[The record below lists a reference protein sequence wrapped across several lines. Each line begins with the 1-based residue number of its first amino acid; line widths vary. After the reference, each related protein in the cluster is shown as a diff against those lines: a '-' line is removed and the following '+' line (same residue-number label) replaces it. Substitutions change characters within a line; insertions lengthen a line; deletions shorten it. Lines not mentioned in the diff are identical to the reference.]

1 MDFLNKLIKVF
12 SGYVVVLFIF
22 CLLVSGVEATVVS
35 SAKIKPV
42 KSRWKYIVIH
52 HSATK
57 KGNASRFNTYH
68 KRRGMR
74 NGLAYHFVINNGTAG
89 TFDGQLEIG
98 PRWKKQINGG
108 HCRQNWVNNSGIG
121 ICLVG
126 NFNKTQ
132 VSEKQFSVLYK
143 LCRMLMDKY
152 GIPVRNVVGHGEVK
166 GEHSECP
173 GKYFPLRELKE
184 ALKRP
189 SNVSYSS
196 VP

>member
-1 MDFLNKLIKVF
+1 MAKINKFLSGTIILLFVF
-12 SGYVVVLFIF
+12 SLFIS
-22 CLLVSGVEATVVS
+22 CAEATVLAS
-35 SAKIKPV
+35 ERKKESIN
-42 KSRWKYIVIH
+42 SRWKYIVVH
-52 HSATK
+52 HSATD
-57 KGNASRFNTYH
+57 KGNAERFNTYH
-68 KRRGMR
+68 KRRGMK
-74 NGLAYHFVINNGTAG
+74 NGLAYHFVIDNGSAG

-98 PRWKKQINGG
+98 SRWKKQINGG

-126 NFNKTQ
+126 NFNKNE

-143 LCRMLMDKY
+143 LCRILMDKY
-152 GIPVRNVVGHGEVK
+152 NIPARNVLGHGEMK

-173 GKYFPLRELKE
+173 GKYFPIRELRE
-184 ALKRP
+184 ALSSP

>member
-1 MDFLNKLIKVF
+1 MPSSSKRKV
-12 SGYVVVLFIF
+12 SKG
-22 CLLVSGVEATVVS
+22 
-35 SAKIKPV
+35 
-42 KSRWKYIVIH
+42 RWKYIVIH
-52 HSATK
+52 HSATN
-57 KGNASRFNTYH
+57 KGNAERFNAYH

-89 TFDGQLEIG
+89 TFDGKLEIG

-126 NFNKTQ
+126 NFNKNA

-143 LCRMLMDKY
+143 LCRILMEKY
-152 GIPVRNVVGHGEVK
+152 DIPVRNILGHGEVK

-173 GKYFPLRELKE
+173 GKYFPLRELRE

-189 SNVSYSS
+189 SNVSYSA